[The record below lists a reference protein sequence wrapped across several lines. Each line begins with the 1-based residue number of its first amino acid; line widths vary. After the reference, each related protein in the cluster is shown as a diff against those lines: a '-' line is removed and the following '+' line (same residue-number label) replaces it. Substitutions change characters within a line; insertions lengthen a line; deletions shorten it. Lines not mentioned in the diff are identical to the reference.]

1 MCETIDT
8 DKKYIHDVVNRIKAT
23 ETYFEMIVGTFEYF
37 NFDSDFGNQYI
48 KINVLP
54 ANSISVKVQDS
65 DEQIVLYDKDE
76 PKFENEFPCFFE
88 YNMKENW
95 DWDKIKYSDKLWK

>member
-8 DKKYIHDVVNRIKAT
+8 DKKYIHDVVDRIKAT
-23 ETYFEMIVGTFEYF
+23 ETYFEMIINTFEYF

-48 KINVLP
+48 KIDVLP
-54 ANSISVKVQDS
+54 ANPVSVKVQDS
-65 DEQIVLYDKDE
+65 DEKIVLYDRDE

-95 DWDKIKYSDKLWK
+95 DWDKIKHSDKLWE